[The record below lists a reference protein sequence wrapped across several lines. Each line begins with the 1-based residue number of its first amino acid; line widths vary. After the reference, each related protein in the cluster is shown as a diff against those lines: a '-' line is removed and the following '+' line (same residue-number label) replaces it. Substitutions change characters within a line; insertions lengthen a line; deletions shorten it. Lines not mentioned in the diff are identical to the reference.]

1 MLTMFN
7 DYDYVTFIGYV
18 LLFLFIYAAYT
29 LIRPILVPPI
39 HTYPWQLPDD
49 YQQRQREKRTTVVL
63 AGSYNPPH
71 RGHLAMISHLAQ
83 RYGKVL
89 VVVGM
94 NPDKKYAVT
103 PQQRAT
109 MLQTMLQGLNNV
121 QVEVVAGYIWRFAKP
136 RGASIFFRGIRTW
149 EKDGADERNLQ
160 ILNTWGPLLLGPLR
174 WPIPTRFLEGKP
186 EYNHISSTLIRT
198 LCSKPD
204 FDIQQ
209 VHALVPETIAKDV
222 IKFYGSA
229 Q

>member
-160 ILNTWGPLLLGPLR
+160 ILNTWGPLLLGPLW

>member
-49 YQQRQREKRTTVVL
+49 YQPRQREKRTTVVL

-160 ILNTWGPLLLGPLR
+160 ILNTWGPLLLGPLW